1 MCVRVCVRVRAC
13 VRALTYTSVF
23 NASVFIAGGTV
34 FCVGVFVRVLECMQF
49 CECVCSCVCVS
60 VCVDTYI
67 SF

>member
-34 FCVGVFVRVLECMQF
+34 FCVGVFVRVF
-49 CECVCSCVCVS
+49 
-60 VCVDTYI
+60 
-67 SF
+67 